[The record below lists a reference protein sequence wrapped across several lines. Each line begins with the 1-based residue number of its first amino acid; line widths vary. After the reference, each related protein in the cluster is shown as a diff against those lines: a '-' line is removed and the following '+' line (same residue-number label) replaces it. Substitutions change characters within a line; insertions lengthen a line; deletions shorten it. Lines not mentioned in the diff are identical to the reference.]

1 MNVLVVTSM
10 TNDLEQLQA
19 VVDPKLFKLSVTDE
33 MGMPRMLSSGLQF
46 SCLLIRVNASEA
58 MELQN
63 ISKIKDRWPALP
75 IIAYGTQ
82 WQIPNIVQ
90 VIKLGADEVCEFP
103 IAAGDLGTLL
113 NRLSSS
119 DTNRRLAHSDVIP
132 PEILRKL
139 KSDEARILNL
149 IVRGRTTKQVSA
161 TMQMSIR
168 TVHYRKKELLRKL
181 GVQNRSEAIELIR
194 LSSNDLFNG
203 LSSNTTLC

>member
-19 VVDPKLFKLSVTDE
+19 AVDSKHFQLSVTDE
-33 MGMPRMLSSGLQF
+33 PDVPRMLASGMQF
-46 SCLLIRVNASEA
+46 GCVLIRVTASA
-58 MELQN
+58 AADLQN
-63 ISKIKDRWPALP
+63 IAKIKDRWPTLP
-75 IIAYGTQ
+75 IVAYGNQ

-90 VIKLGADEVCEFP
+90 AIKLGADEVCEFP
-103 IAAGDLGTLL
+103 CSSSDLSSLL
-113 NRLSSS
+113 NRISSNDS
-119 DTNRRLAHSDVIP
+119 NRQPMYSDVIP
-132 PEILRKL
+132 PEILKKL
-139 KSDEARILNL
+139 KSDEARILHL
-149 IVRGRTTKQVSA
+149 LVRGRTTKQVGA
-161 TMQMSIR
+161 TLEMSIR